1 MYIEYQEK
9 IVSEDENIQ
18 KLANILSKLEI
29 KAINKLVDD
38 MELPKVLEKYLSAK
52 ERNIYY
58 KSKFKL
64 KELLNKW
71 KKKNDR
77 KRN

>member
-64 KELLNKW
+64 KELLNK
-71 KKKNDR
+71 
-77 KRN
+77 